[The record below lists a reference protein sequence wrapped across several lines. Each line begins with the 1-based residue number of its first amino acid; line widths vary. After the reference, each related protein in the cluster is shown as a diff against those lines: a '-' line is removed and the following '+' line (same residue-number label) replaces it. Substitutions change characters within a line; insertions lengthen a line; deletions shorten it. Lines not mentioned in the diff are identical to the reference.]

1 MHADSAS
8 VVQFRPFQ
16 PPDRAEL
23 ERMVFALYRE
33 DEYGQPVTS
42 QKIRMTVETLSRH
55 PERGQI
61 LVFAA
66 GEELVGYAI
75 LIYYWSNEYGGDLVT
90 IDELYVKESWR
101 NRGIGTRFI
110 ESLVS
115 EHARGAKGVQ
125 LEVTP
130 SNRRALAYYERRG
143 FRRSSNTFLMRLV

>member
-1 MHADSAS
+1 MHTDSAS
-8 VVQFRPFQ
+8 VVQFRPFL

-23 ERMVFALYRE
+23 ERMIFALYRE

-42 QKIRMTVETLSRH
+42 EKIRVTVDTLSHH
-55 PERGQI
+55 PERGKI

-75 LIYYWSNEYGGDLVT
+75 LIYYWSNEYGGELVT

-101 NRGIGTRFI
+101 NRGIGTRFL

-115 EHARGAKGVQ
+115 EHAGGAKGIQ

-130 SNRRALAYYERRG
+130 FNRRALAYYERRG
-143 FRRSSNTFLMRLV
+143 FRRSGNTLLIKLV